1 MSLSAFSDRIV
12 SIIPYIIIILFLLSK
27 FNILSD
33 PHPPIT
39 SLCLFSQFIYDTSW
53 SIIGYNL
60 KPEEAEYKV
69 DKYPYI

>member
-39 SLCLFSQFIYDTSW
+39 SLRLFSLFIYDPSW
-53 SIIGYNL
+53 SIMGAI
-60 KPEEAEYKV
+60 
-69 DKYPYI
+69 I